1 MNTEIFEEQA
11 RKEYASFCLIADK
24 VEADPSLLRVPLENI
39 ERWCARGIWAQD
51 MLGMWKSKIEEARM
65 SPKGLRHLLAI
76 LRDDSEDMRYFKGFS
91 PMVGILSREES
102 ARFL

>member
-1 MNTEIFEEQA
+1 MHTEIFEEQA

-39 ERWCARGIWAQD
+39 ERWRARGIWAQD
-51 MLGMWKSKIEEARM
+51 MLDLWEEKLKVARE
-65 SPKGLRHLLAI
+65 SPKGFRHLLAI

-91 PMVGILSREES
+91 PMAGILSMEEN